1 LERHVDE
8 VRRARH
14 AHARDAGVGER
25 ALSVGQVLRGE
36 FGHASVRDARPLEMH
51 VRIPET
57 GEYVSPL
64 DIDDPRALGSWGP
77 AAVQHLDDAILLDRE
92 AGPGPDSRRDRIDEA
107 R

>member
-1 LERHVDE
+1 
-8 VRRARH
+8 
-14 AHARDAGVGER
+14 
-25 ALSVGQVLRGE
+25 
-36 FGHASVRDARPLEMH
+36 MH

-107 R
+107 RVGQNQAARGGHPFCLPRDSAWVKRCGVRPAV